1 MSDNLYFSR
10 DTKVLAFSDDTYW
23 ELPVLDGFSF
33 SQATNATE
41 VTLSEMDNAT
51 TGSRRGRRIFNDSYA
66 PAEWSFS
73 TYVRPYKSVGGIAPG
88 GVRAATG
95 EYSSDNTAAAHHAV
109 EEPMWASLVAG
120 SAVTYSNT
128 TGDYSGNLVSD
139 TNKLAI
145 DFGSSNA
152 SALKTFDLFFILGA
166 GSDDGSRVVTT
177 ATGAGSGANDADVVP
192 VTQLAGI
199 AIGDVAAWTISSV
212 TRTAV
217 VTAVSAASGAGNVT
231 LGDAAT
237 GIVNTTSITFSRQIA
252 YKIENCVVNEAAL
265 DFEIDGIATI
275 AWSGMGKIIKES
287 TPPLITALTGDEEY
301 ISEGTLATTNFIR
314 NRLTTLDITSTSPT
328 TETYIATLTGG
339 NITISNNISFL
350 TPETLGSVN
359 QPLAHV
365 TGSRTVGGNF
375 TCYLNTGNDG
385 SADLFQDLLDATT
398 TVTNNFNLVFT
409 VGGSTA
415 PNLKLTM
422 PTCHLELPA
431 HSIDDVISVDTTFSA
446 LPSTISGTNEVTIE
460 YVGA

>member
-10 DTKVLAFSDDTYW
+10 DTKVLAFSDNTFW
-23 ELPVLDGFSF
+23 EIPVLDGFSF

-51 TGSRRGRRIFNDSYA
+51 SGSRRGRRIFNDSYA

-73 TYVRPYKSVGGIAPG
+73 TYVRPYKSVGTTAV
-88 GVRAATG
+88 GVKRVATG
-95 EYSSDNTAAAHHAV
+95 EYSSDATADQHHAV
-109 EEPMWASLVAG
+109 EEPLWASLVAG
-120 SAVTYSNT
+120 AAVTYAN
-128 TGDYSGNLVSD
+128 GDYSSNLVSD
-139 TNKLAI
+139 GTKLAI
-145 DFGSSNA
+145 DFNSSNA

-177 ATGAGSGANDADVVP
+177 ATGAGGGVNDADVVP
-192 VTQLAGI
+192 VTELAGI
-199 AIGDVAAWTISSV
+199 AVGDVASWTVSSV

-237 GIVNTTSITFSRQIA
+237 GIASSTSITFSRQVA
-252 YKIENCVVNEAAL
+252 YKLENCVVNEASI

-287 TPPLITALTGDEEY
+287 TPPFITSLTGSEKY
-301 ISEGTLATTNFIR
+301 ISEGTLSTSNFIR
-314 NRLTTLDITSTSPT
+314 NRLTTLGITSTSPT
-328 TETYIATLTGG
+328 TETYSATLTGG
-339 NITISNNISFL
+339 NITISNNITFL

-365 TGSRTVGGNF
+365 TGSRTIGGNF
-375 TCYLNTGNDG
+375 TCYLNTGDDG

-398 TVTNNFNLVFT
+398 TVTNNFALTFT
-409 VGGSTA
+409 IGGSTA
-415 PNLKLTM
+415 PNLKLSM

-446 LPSTISGTNEVTIE
+446 LPSTISGTDEVSIE
-460 YVGA
+460 YTGA

>member
-10 DTKVLAFSDDTYW
+10 DTKVLAFSDNTFW

-41 VTLSEMDNAT
+41 VTLSEMDNAS

-73 TYVRPYKSVGGIAPG
+73 TYVRPYKSVGTDAV
-88 GVRAATG
+88 GVLRAATG
-95 EYSSDNTAAAHHAV
+95 EYSSDPTAAHHHAV
-109 EEPMWASLVAG
+109 EEPMWASLAAG
-120 SAVTYSNT
+120 AAVTYASG
-128 TGDYSGNLVSD
+128 TGNYSGNLVSD
-139 TNKLAI
+139 ANKLAI

-152 SALKTFDLFFILGA
+152 SALKTFDLFFVLGA
-166 GSDDGSRVVTT
+166 GSDDGSRAVTT
-177 ATGAGSGANDADVVP
+177 ATGAGGGVADADVVP
-192 VTQLAGI
+192 ITQRAGV
-199 AIGDVAAWTISSV
+199 AVGDVAVWTVASV

-217 VTAVSAASGAGNVT
+217 VTAVSGAAGAGNIT
-231 LGDAAT
+231 LGDPAT
-237 GIVNTTSITFSRQIA
+237 GIASGTSITFSRQLA

-287 TPPLITALTGDEEY
+287 APPLITALTGSEKY
-301 ISEGTLATTNFIR
+301 ISEGTLSTSNFIR
-314 NRLTTLDITSTSPT
+314 NRLTTLAITSTSPT
-328 TETYIATLTGG
+328 TETYGATLTGG
-339 NITISNNISFL
+339 NITISNNITFL

-375 TCYLNTGNDG
+375 TCYLNTGDDG

-398 TVTNNFNLVFT
+398 TVTNNFSLIFT
-409 VGGSTA
+409 IGGATA
-415 PNLKLTM
+415 PNLTLTM

-446 LPSTISGTNEVTIE
+446 LPSTISGTNEVTVE
-460 YVGA
+460 YKGA

>member
-10 DTKVLAFSDDTYW
+10 DTKVLAFSDNTFW
-23 ELPVLDGFSF
+23 EIPVLDGFSF

-73 TYVRPYKSVGGIAPG
+73 TYVRPYKSVGTTAVGAL
-88 GVRAATG
+88 RAATG
-95 EYSSDNTAAAHHAV
+95 EYSSDATAAQHHAV
-109 EEPMWASLVAG
+109 EEPLWASLVAG
-120 SAVTYSNT
+120 SAVTYAN
-128 TGDYSGNLVSD
+128 GDYSGNLVSD
-139 TNKLAI
+139 GTKLAI
-145 DFGSSNA
+145 DFASSNA

-166 GSDDGSRVVTT
+166 GSDDGSRTVTT
-177 ATGAGSGANDADVVP
+177 ATGAGSGASDADVVP
-192 VTQLAGI
+192 VTQLSGI
-199 AIGDVAAWTISSV
+199 AVGDVASWTISSV

-252 YKIENCVVNEAAL
+252 YKLENCVVNEAAL

-275 AWSGMGKIIKES
+275 GWSGMGKIIKET
-287 TPPLITALTGDEEY
+287 TPPFITSLSGSEKY
-301 ISEGTLATTNFIR
+301 ISEGTLSTSNFIR
-314 NRLTTLDITSTSPT
+314 NRLTTLAITSTSPT
-328 TETYIATLTGG
+328 TETYSATLTGG
-339 NITISNNISFL
+339 NITISNNITFL

-365 TGSRTVGGNF
+365 TGSRTIGGNF
-375 TCYLNTGNDG
+375 TCYLNTGDDG

-398 TVTNNFNLVFT
+398 TVTNNFSLTFT
-409 VGGSTA
+409 VGGSAA

-431 HSIDDVISVDTTFSA
+431 HSIDDVISMDTTFSA
-446 LPSTISGTNEVTIE
+446 LPSTISGTDEVSIE
-460 YVGA
+460 YTGA